1 MTFQQGLDRKS
12 MHDLSITFLVGK
24 TLGKICQQG
33 KADQRTVQMK
43 TEEFADTLAEQQ
55 CEMFMQFSEKNY

>member
-1 MTFQQGLDRKS
+1 
-12 MHDLSITFLVGK
+12 MHDLSNTFLVGK

-33 KADQRTVQMK
+33 TADQRTVQMK

-55 CEMFMQFSEKNY
+55 CERFMQFSEKKNY